1 LQDGYKALDNLRKGT
16 EEWKNA
22 VNDLNNSVLDL
33 ITQYPELASLV
44 QQDGGIL
51 RLDVDSKEV
60 QNVLQ

>member
-44 QQDGGIL
+44 QQDGGVL